1 MKNAHHGFK
10 IDFSTFLGHLFF
22 FIYDWYLFICST
34 FPKLFCMPYIFAN
47 LDLGSAE
54 FRLKFL
60 SISLSFISSSSSG
73 TCNTQNSFSE
83 TIASFSQYHTQAA
96 CLRDRRAVK
105 ITAKN
110 HLSPIL
116 KKDKDT
122 VSLPDNALHL
132 SSTNQWQKSWS
143 HQICTELL
151 LKIDMENFWKGH

>member
-1 MKNAHHGFK
+1 MVSRL
-10 IDFSTFLGHLFF
+10 IFLHFWVNFF

-34 FPKLFCMPYIFAN
+34 FHKLFCMPYIFAN

-116 KKDKDT
+116 KKKTKTLFPYQTMHFIYHQLINGKNLDRIKY
-122 VSLPDNALHL
+122 AL
-132 SSTNQWQKSWS
+132 SY
-143 HQICTELL
+143 
-151 LKIDMENFWKGH
+151 F